1 MIQLIPIPKD
11 KEQPLTIWGVWSAFF
26 FNIQWTWPAQR
37 HDGRVRVNSDISF
50 SCKFLPLLDQ
60 YTLLFLTRSLTLLQM
75 SDHAKNVGETVIL
88 KTCNINHSSPL
99 QKNIF
104 ENCKRCRHTR
114 AQKKGTRFV
123 GSSFMY
129 IHLSAAFLEQEL
141 KTYILFPPLPH
152 SWSSK
157 IHIFTNS
164 GHESNDLSI
173 WNQPVQ
179 PLRRQWGHIH
189 TLLKYLPEKVC

>member
-1 MIQLIPIPKD
+1 
-11 KEQPLTIWGVWSAFF
+11 
-26 FNIQWTWPAQR
+26 
-37 HDGRVRVNSDISF
+37 
-50 SCKFLPLLDQ
+50 
-60 YTLLFLTRSLTLLQM
+60 M

-189 TLLKYLPEKVC
+189 TLLKYLPEKVCQQIIQSFLNLHGWLKGFPPQQEGSYQSKLEGLESQVDRDHRRQMKSKIENNVSGAQGIL